1 MTLVADSNPG
11 SSGNSKRADKLFEK
25 AKTVAETGNYDY
37 AIELYLQGLAEG
49 PDNVPVHAE
58 VRRISLTR
66 KATGGKALGMLK
78 SMGIKTNSKDQQ
90 QNMLNAEKL
99 LAYDPGNIGH
109 MTSMV
114 KAAAAGGF
122 VKAVV
127 WIGPILTRVNLEGKK
142 DPAVFNLLKDLYQ
155 QVEEYQ
161 LALDALQLAAASQPD
176 NGDLQHELRE
186 LATRLAIKKGQYEK
200 GDFRESM
207 RDAEGQ
213 RARLEED
220 TDVRTV
226 DAMQGQIARARHDY
240 EASGRDPAK
249 IGKLVETLVKTA
261 DLKYENEAIDLLEG
275 TYKATKSYRYKFQA
289 EEIKLRQLTRTERN
303 MRAQLAEEPD
313 NADLKEMVEELAHD
327 RVEGELKHYQ
337 QAMRAYPTDMKL
349 KFEVGKRF
357 FLLEQFDEA
366 IPMLQQS
373 SNDAKLREEAGVLLG
388 RSFLQAGYVPEAVET
403 LKGRIDSYTIEGDDK
418 SKMMYYWYGRA
429 LEQNENL
436 EEATKAYSQIAQWDF
451 GYRDVQT
458 RIKELRAKK

>member
-1 MTLVADSNPG
+1 MADPNPG
-11 SSGNSKRADKLFEK
+11 SSGPSKRAAKLFEH

-37 AIELYLQGLAEG
+37 AIELYLQGLAEA
-49 PDNVPVHAE
+49 PDNVPIHAE
-58 VRRISLTR
+58 IRRLSLTR
-66 KATGGKALGMLK
+66 KATGGKALGTFK
-78 SMGIKTNSKDQQ
+78 AMGIKTNTKDQS
-90 QNMLNAEKL
+90 QNLLNAEKL
-99 LAYDPGNIGH
+99 LAYDPGNVGH

-114 KAAAAGGF
+114 KAAAAAGF
-122 VKAVV
+122 RTTVR
-127 WIGPILTRVNLEGKK
+127 WIGPILTRVNLEGKN
-142 DPAVFNLLKDLYQ
+142 DSAVFVLLKDLYQ
-155 QVEEYQ
+155 QVEEYK

-176 NGDLQHELRE
+176 NSDLQHELRD
-186 LATRLAIKKGQYEK
+186 LATKLAIQQGQYEK

-220 TDVRTV
+220 TDVRSV
-226 DAMQGQIARARHDY
+226 DAMQGQINRARHDF

-303 MRAQLAEEPD
+303 MREQLAEDPD

-357 FLLEQFDEA
+357 FVLEQYDEA

-429 LEQNENL
+429 LEQNEKL

-451 GYRDVQT
+451 GYKDVQA